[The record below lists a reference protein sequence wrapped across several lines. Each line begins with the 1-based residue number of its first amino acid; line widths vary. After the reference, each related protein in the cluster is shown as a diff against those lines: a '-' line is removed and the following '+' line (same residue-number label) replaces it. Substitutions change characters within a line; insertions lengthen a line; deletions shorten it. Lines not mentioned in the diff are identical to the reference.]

1 MSARKSLTL
10 IEMVVSISIFSLIM
24 VLIWGW
30 QKDVFSIN
38 NLLLNRISIQDN
50 LRKTIKSFIDEVRSA
65 QFSATGAYYI
75 EEANKDEF
83 IFFSDID
90 HDSTIERVRY
100 FLDDHRI
107 KKGVIKPS
115 GQPVTYNPADEN
127 IKELINYIVNTDD
140 EVFFYYD
147 KNYDGQGD
155 PLTEQCETPPCP
167 FDILTI
173 RLVKISVTINQNPDR
188 PPESI
193 TETSQISIRNLKD
206 NL

>member
-1 MSARKSLTL
+1 MSLSKKKSVRKSFTL
-10 IEMVVSISIFSLIM
+10 VEMVVSISVFSLIM

-50 LRKTIKSFIDEVRSA
+50 LRKTIKSFIDEVRTA
-65 QFSATGAYYI
+65 QLSATGAYYI

-90 HDSTIERVRY
+90 HDNTIERVRY
-100 FLDDHRI
+100 FLDDRRI

-115 GQPVTYNPADEN
+115 GQPATYNPADEN
-127 IKELINYIVNTDD
+127 IKELINYIVNADNN
-140 EVFFYYD
+140 VFFYYD
-147 KNYDGQGD
+147 KNYDGQGN
-155 PLTEQCETPPCP
+155 PLIQPV
-167 FDILTI
+167 DIKTI
-173 RLVKISVTINQNPDR
+173 RLVKIYVTINQNPDR

-193 TETSQISIRNLKD
+193 TETSQTSIRNLKD